1 MKKKV
6 IMMLLI
12 VIVITTVLLGCGS
25 EEKVSNDAMETVE
38 MVSSSE
44 TVSNM
49 SDIESESMVTV
60 EETTEIVSTSVE
72 ASAEETSVDESEEE
86 TVIVETVSET
96 VENANMQQSVQTT
109 EELEEVKVEYTYT
122 DMNTTMWVSSA
133 VNVRDMPSTDGNKV
147 GSLNSGAE
155 VVVTGQCNETGW
167 YRLENG
173 NYVSGNYLSETAPV
187 QITADNTSITQT
199 SGESILLSAEFITIL
214 NAKRAE
220 FGLSQVAMDA
230 NLDATALEGV
240 KELTWNYSHRV
251 SNENYD
257 RCNIGHGFGQPNAQT
272 LFDAWYGSEGHRQQ
286 MMDPYLTHIAVAYY
300 SDGGYGIFIGNIDED
315 AYMQYID
322 EQLSD
327 PNSDMSQS
335 MELINSTDVGNG
347 QTIEVYGTAG
357 AVREATPE
365 EEAIAEQWD
374 WY

>member
-1 MKKKV
+1 MMSLFV
-6 IMMLLI
+6 ILLI
-12 VIVITTVLLGCGS
+12 IALIGCDSQETANSDVI
-25 EEKVSNDAMETVE
+25 ETVE
-38 MVSSSE
+38 TVSASE
-44 TVSNM
+44 TVSDL
-49 SDIESESMVTV
+49 SDVESESTITV
-60 EETTEIVSTSVE
+60 AETTEM
-72 ASAEETSVDESEEE
+72 EETSVDEGTEDTAIAE
-86 TVIVETVSET
+86 ETVSEST
-96 VENANMQQSVQTT
+96 ETTSEQRLAQPT
-109 EELEEVKVEYTYT
+109 EEVEQENKVEYTYT